1 MRPSVGT
8 VDKSILVI
16 CGCGL
21 AASIVAISRL
31 STWPIVMEEDHS
43 GEADFTKTKAAFII
57 GLMASAA
64 SLGIGIV
71 RMRLDSCAGSKTL
84 RMMFV
89 SSLLASFL
97 CLLVTVAV
105 WGDFIN
111 HGERNALH
119 RNVLPWSY
127 WVAVAAA
134 VLQFLAFL
142 LYIIRSDF
150 KDSPGAAAAG
160 GAATATLAGAG
171 GSRQLQ
177 SFTADAH
184 DDNAEA
190 GGRVFV

>member
-71 RMRLDSCAGSKTL
+71 RMRLDI
-84 RMMFV
+84 
-89 SSLLASFL
+89 L